1 MANKKTKRD
10 LFLEVRE
17 VVAGNEELVAFIDH
31 ELELLNKKAST
42 KSTKVNDEQ
51 VALMEKIVNAL
62 NEIGRSVTISELQKE
77 NAEMAEY
84 SNQKLSAM
92 LKKLVDNKQVTKI
105 VDKKKSYFMVA
116 ETPEVEGVS
125 TSGSFPDI
133 SSSNLDSATK
143 KKKKIKYFSK
153 NY

>member
-1 MANKKTKRD
+1 MANKKTKKD

-17 VVAGNEELVAFIDH
+17 VVAGNEELVAFVDH
-31 ELELLNKKAST
+31 ELELLNKKTST
-42 KSTKVNDEQ
+42 KNTKVNEEQ

-116 ETPEVEGVS
+116 ETPEVEGE
-125 TSGSFPDI
+125 
-133 SSSNLDSATK
+133 
-143 KKKKIKYFSK
+143 
-153 NY
+153 

>member
-17 VVAGNEELVAFIDH
+17 VVAGNEELVAFVDH
-31 ELELLNKKAST
+31 ELELLDKKAST

-51 VALMEKIVNAL
+51 IALMDKIINAL

-105 VDKKKSYFMVA
+105 IDKKKSYFTTA
-116 ETPEVEGVS
+116 ETPEVEGE
-125 TSGSFPDI
+125 
-133 SSSNLDSATK
+133 
-143 KKKKIKYFSK
+143 
-153 NY
+153 

>member
-31 ELELLNKKAST
+31 ELELLNKKASV

-92 LKKLVDNKQVTKI
+92 LKKLVDNKQVTKM
-105 VDKKKSYFMVA
+105 VDKKKSYFMIA
-116 ETPEVEGVS
+116 ETPEVEGE
-125 TSGSFPDI
+125 
-133 SSSNLDSATK
+133 
-143 KKKKIKYFSK
+143 
-153 NY
+153 

>member
-1 MANKKTKRD
+1 MAIKKTKKD

-31 ELELLNKKAST
+31 ELELLNKKTST

-92 LKKLVDNKQVTKI
+92 LKKLVDNKQVTKM
-105 VDKKKSYFMVA
+105 VDKKKSYFTTA
-116 ETPEVEGVS
+116 ETPEVEGE
-125 TSGSFPDI
+125 
-133 SSSNLDSATK
+133 
-143 KKKKIKYFSK
+143 
-153 NY
+153 

>member
-1 MANKKTKRD
+1 MVNKKTKKD

-17 VVAGNEELVAFIDH
+17 VVAGNEELVAFVDH
-31 ELELLNKKAST
+31 ELELLNKKTST
-42 KSTKVNDEQ
+42 KSTKVNEEQ

-62 NEIGRSVTISELQKE
+62 NEIDRSVTISELQKE

-92 LKKLVDNKQVTKI
+92 LKKLVDNKQVTKM

-116 ETPEVEGVS
+116 ETPEVEGE
-125 TSGSFPDI
+125 
-133 SSSNLDSATK
+133 
-143 KKKKIKYFSK
+143 
-153 NY
+153 

>member
-1 MANKKTKRD
+1 MANKKTKKD

-105 VDKKKSYFMVA
+105 VDKKKSYFTTA
-116 ETPEVEGVS
+116 ETPEVEGE
-125 TSGSFPDI
+125 
-133 SSSNLDSATK
+133 
-143 KKKKIKYFSK
+143 
-153 NY
+153 

>member
-1 MANKKTKRD
+1 MTNKKTKKD

-105 VDKKKSYFMVA
+105 VDKKKSYFTTA
-116 ETPEVEGVS
+116 ETPEVEGE
-125 TSGSFPDI
+125 
-133 SSSNLDSATK
+133 
-143 KKKKIKYFSK
+143 
-153 NY
+153 

>member
-1 MANKKTKRD
+1 MVNKKTKRD

-31 ELELLNKKAST
+31 ELDLLNKKAST
-42 KSTKVNDEQ
+42 KSTKVNNEQ
-51 VALMEKIVNAL
+51 VALMEKIVNVL

-116 ETPEVEGVS
+116 ETPEVEGE
-125 TSGSFPDI
+125 
-133 SSSNLDSATK
+133 
-143 KKKKIKYFSK
+143 
-153 NY
+153 

>member
-1 MANKKTKRD
+1 MTNKKTKKD

-17 VVAGNEELVAFIDH
+17 VVAGNEELVAFVDH
-31 ELELLNKKAST
+31 ELELLNKKTST
-42 KSTKVNDEQ
+42 KSTKVNEEQ

-92 LKKLVDNKQVTKI
+92 LKKLVDNKQVTKM
-105 VDKKKSYFMVA
+105 VDKKKSYFTTA
-116 ETPEVEGVS
+116 ETPEVEGE
-125 TSGSFPDI
+125 
-133 SSSNLDSATK
+133 
-143 KKKKIKYFSK
+143 
-153 NY
+153 

>member
-1 MANKKTKRD
+1 MANKKTKKD
-10 LFLEVRE
+10 LFLEVR
-17 VVAGNEELVAFIDH
+17 NEELVAFIDH

-105 VDKKKSYFMVA
+105 VDKKKSYFTTTK
-116 ETPEVEGVS
+116 TPEVEGE
-125 TSGSFPDI
+125 
-133 SSSNLDSATK
+133 
-143 KKKKIKYFSK
+143 
-153 NY
+153 

>member
-1 MANKKTKRD
+1 MANAKITKKDNFEEVIKIAKELGRTDLVEFAQHELDLLKKKT
-10 LFLEVRE
+10 
-17 VVAGNEELVAFIDH
+17 G
-31 ELELLNKKAST
+31 T

-51 VALMEKIVNAL
+51 VALMDKIVNVL

-105 VDKKKSYFMVA
+105 VDKKKSYFTTA
-116 ETPEVEGVS
+116 EAPKVEGE
-125 TSGSFPDI
+125 
-133 SSSNLDSATK
+133 
-143 KKKKIKYFSK
+143 
-153 NY
+153 

>member
-1 MANKKTKRD
+1 MTNKKTKKD

-17 VVAGNEELVAFIDH
+17 VVAGNEELVAFVDH
-31 ELELLNKKAST
+31 ELELLNKKTST

-51 VALMEKIVNAL
+51 VALMEKIVNVL

-105 VDKKKSYFMVA
+105 VDKKKSYF
-116 ETPEVEGVS
+116 
-125 TSGSFPDI
+125 
-133 SSSNLDSATK
+133 
-143 KKKKIKYFSK
+143 KIAD
-153 NY
+153 

>member
-42 KSTKVNDEQ
+42 KSTKVNEEQ

-116 ETPEVEGVS
+116 ETPEVEGE
-125 TSGSFPDI
+125 
-133 SSSNLDSATK
+133 
-143 KKKKIKYFSK
+143 
-153 NY
+153 

>member
-17 VVAGNEELVAFIDH
+17 VVAGNEELVAFVDH
-31 ELELLNKKAST
+31 ELELLDKKANT

-51 VALMEKIVNAL
+51 VALMDKIVNAL

-105 VDKKKSYFMVA
+105 VDKKKSYFTTV
-116 ETPEVEGVS
+116 ETPEVEGE
-125 TSGSFPDI
+125 
-133 SSSNLDSATK
+133 
-143 KKKKIKYFSK
+143 
-153 NY
+153 

>member
-17 VVAGNEELVAFIDH
+17 VVAGNEELVAFVDH

-42 KSTKVNDEQ
+42 KSTKVNEEQ

-62 NEIGRSVTISELQKE
+62 NEIGRSVTITELQKE
-77 NAEMAEY
+77 NAEMAGY

-92 LKKLVDNKQVTKI
+92 LKKLVDNKQVTKM
-105 VDKKKSYFMVA
+105 VDKKKSYFTTA
-116 ETPEVEGVS
+116 ETPEVEGE
-125 TSGSFPDI
+125 
-133 SSSNLDSATK
+133 
-143 KKKKIKYFSK
+143 
-153 NY
+153 

>member
-1 MANKKTKRD
+1 MANKKTKKD

-17 VVAGNEELVAFIDH
+17 VVAGNEELVAFVDH
-31 ELELLNKKAST
+31 ELELLNKKAGT
-42 KSTKVNDEQ
+42 KSTKVNEEQ

-92 LKKLVDNKQVTKI
+92 LKKLVDNKQVTKM

-116 ETPEVEGVS
+116 ETPEVEGE
-125 TSGSFPDI
+125 
-133 SSSNLDSATK
+133 
-143 KKKKIKYFSK
+143 
-153 NY
+153 

>member
-1 MANKKTKRD
+1 MANKKTKKD

-17 VVAGNEELVAFIDH
+17 VVAGNEELVAFVDH

-42 KSTKVNDEQ
+42 KSTKVNEEQ

-92 LKKLVDNKQVTKI
+92 LKKLVDNKQVTKM

-116 ETPEVEGVS
+116 ETLEVEGE
-125 TSGSFPDI
+125 
-133 SSSNLDSATK
+133 
-143 KKKKIKYFSK
+143 
-153 NY
+153 